1 LPYLLTGE
9 WTETSRPI
17 LRPALGIELF
27 DGRGR
32 VVANARGLI
41 DSGADFVTFSTDWA
55 ELIGIDVLVDC
66 DPATAT
72 VADGRVSKR
81 YVYTEGLEVELAGER
96 MLLPVVMFCQD
107 MPIPL
112 LGRRGFFDQFLVLID
127 QPNLRFFLERSPD
140 TDGDDEDSDDEEESD
155 PALVLD

>member
-1 LPYLLTGE
+1 M
-9 WTETSRPI
+9 
-17 LRPALGIELF
+17 RPALGIELF
-27 DGRGR
+27 DGSGQ

-55 ELIGIDVLVDC
+55 ELLGIDVQVDC
-66 DPATAT
+66 SPAIAT

-81 YVYTEGLEVELAGER
+81 YVYTEGLEVGLAGER
-96 MLLPVVMFCQD
+96 IFLPVVMFCQE

-112 LGRRGFFDQFLVLID
+112 LGRRGFFDRFLVLID

-140 TDGDDEDSDDEEESD
+140 AGTGGGDSDDDAEPD
-155 PALVLD
+155 AALVLD